1 MTRLSVLR
9 MVAALPIVFGAI
21 VPASAQEIVW
31 SQTLNL
37 PKGLNLPDG
46 ASVDVLGISVGDSYE
61 TVRARLEAI
70 RAETPDAP
78 AIEEVEQQLFYNGG
92 GGVISARYVG
102 ELRLTRTAPQTTR
115 TEERIVVRF
124 SAPASGSQVIA
135 IERSL
140 DADDQAE
147 QMRVGQLV
155 EALTAKFGGAP
166 DVMERGY
173 LYRYQFDNGA
183 RTTAEGRYDC
193 YDFAKTWKAENELS
207 IINSNTGACDVL
219 YEVWTGQGIS
229 EDHTAGVTFSI
240 YDNERAKA
248 NLAADYAQFNAFV
261 TEYQSSV
268 GRAAPAL

>member
-1 MTRLSVLR
+1 MTRLSALR
-9 MVAALPIVFGAI
+9 FVAALPVVFG
-21 VPASAQEIVW
+21 VCSPSLAQEIVW

-46 ASVDVLGISVGDSYE
+46 ISVDILGISVGDSYE

-78 AIEEVEQQLFYNGG
+78 PLEEREQQLFYNGG

-102 ELRLTRTAPQTTR
+102 ELRMTRTAPQTTR

-135 IERSL
+135 IERFL
-140 DADDQAE
+140 DTDDQAE

-155 EALTAKFGGAP
+155 EALTAKFGGTP

-207 IINSNTGACDVL
+207 IINSKGGACDVL

-229 EDHTAGVTFSI
+229 EDHTAGVTFAI